1 MNIPK
6 FMSDYYCAQDE
17 LQVEDSTSRRDRK
30 LQFFCNLMVRLVE
43 GELALSTEQAYKFTK
58 KVYRKGHPVRDL
70 PNLGDV
76 YSMKRR
82 ELLHVL
88 TECPES
94 RLFTQKKPNLT
105 DQEAMERVL

>member
-1 MNIPK
+1 
-6 FMSDYYCAQDE
+6 MSK
-17 LQVEDSTSRRDRK
+17 RDRK

-43 GELALSTEQAYKFTK
+43 GELALSTEEAYKFTK
-58 KVYRKGHPVRDL
+58 KVYRKGFPVSEL

-82 ELLHVL
+82 ELLRIL

-94 RLFTQKKPNLT
+94 RLFTQNKPNLT
-105 DQEAMERVL
+105 EKEAKERVL